1 MANRIRVYEIAKD
14 LGIDSKEVI
23 GALSKMGTPVKNH
36 MAALP
41 DETVEAL
48 RKTFAGKKSGAQ
60 EPERKSA
67 PTTSQSKAP
76 ASRKEAAPSQ
86 KQEPTSQK
94 QAPRPQQRTSPP
106 QRQSQA
112 GSAPLLPRD
121 KRHLTHSVRQG
132 ANSSP
137 GKCPFSKGRS
147 IRGIEAIS
155 NPASREAGIGR
166 QVPGAQAGEA
176 QGEINLTGR
185 TRGAMAGGLS
195 ISSRPARSPAH
206 AGSPFRDLSR

>member
-94 QAPRPQQRTSPP
+94 QACPVATE
-106 QRQSQA
+106 
-112 GSAPLLPRD
+112 D
-121 KRHLTHSVRQG
+121 I
-132 ANSSP
+132 SS
-137 GKCPFSKGRS
+137 SK
-147 IRGIEAIS
+147 
-155 NPASREAGIGR
+155 
-166 QVPGAQAGEA
+166 
-176 QGEINLTGR
+176 T
-185 TRGAMAGGLS
+185 
-195 ISSRPARSPAH
+195 ISSRFRTPAYRETSGTSLTASGRGPTAAQANARSAK
-206 AGSPFRDLSR
+206 AAVSGE